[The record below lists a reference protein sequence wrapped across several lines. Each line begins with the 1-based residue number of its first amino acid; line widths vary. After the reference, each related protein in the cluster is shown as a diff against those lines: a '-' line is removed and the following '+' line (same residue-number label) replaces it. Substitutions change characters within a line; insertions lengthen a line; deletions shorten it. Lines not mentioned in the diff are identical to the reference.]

1 VPKVTTSVLIPK
13 SEIIYKSEK
22 KNTLVVQNTNKNKVK
37 DFDFIK
43 GTIKITKLL

>member
-1 VPKVTTSVLIPK
+1 VPKVTHPVFNPK
-13 SEIIYKSEK
+13 SPIIYKLEK
-22 KNTLVVQNTNKNKVK
+22 KDALVVQNTNKNKVK